1 MPKIFIQKYFR
12 NRLNSKRLKPTLL
25 VTLFLALCCQAQSQ
39 ITYVSQGAKGNG
51 TSWSDA
57 TGDLASALANATSG
71 AQVWVA
77 QGTYKPTADTDRK
90 ASFIVKD
97 GVKLY
102 GNFNGTET
110 SIDQRT
116 SAPSAT
122 ILSGEMGQAG
132 QTDNA
137 YNVVLMKNVG
147 ASTILDGFVITAGN
161 ANGQPKDAMNTRC
174 GGAIYIDGENGSSK
188 PTISNCEFIKN
199 LGRDGAAVYNNG
211 RSGESSPV
219 FINCIFKGNEAGLD
233 GGAIYNDGRLR
244 GKSNP
249 TFTNC
254 KFERNMGTYGGAIC
268 NSTEDGTCNLTLE
281 NCVFNE
287 NAAYLRGGAI
297 FSLNGDEKC
306 YTELLNCK
314 FTANF
319 PDDQN
324 MIFTTTA
331 SRDGAY
337 KIAGQD

>member
-1 MPKIFIQKYFR
+1 M
-12 NRLNSKRLKPTLL
+12 
-25 VTLFLALCCQAQSQ
+25 FLALYCQAQSQ
-39 ITYVSQGAKGNG
+39 IIYVRQGSNGNG

-57 TGDLASALANATSG
+57 TGNLATALSQATAG
-71 AQVWVA
+71 TQVWVA
-77 QGTYKPTADTDRK
+77 YGTYKPTTGNDRA
-90 ASFIVKD
+90 ASFQIND

-110 SIDQRT
+110 SVAQRT
-116 SAPSAT
+116 QTASAT
-122 ILSGEMGQAG
+122 ILSGEIGQTG
-132 QTDNA
+132 QTDNS

-147 ASTILDGFVITAGN
+147 SSTFMDGFVITAGN
-161 ANGQPKDAMNTRC
+161 ANGQSNEALRTRC
-174 GGAIYIDGENGSSK
+174 GGGIFVDGENGSSK
-188 PTISNCEFIKN
+188 PVISNCEFRKN

-211 RSGESSPV
+211 RKGESSPV
-219 FINCIFKGNEAGLD
+219 FVNCIFKNNEAGLD

-244 GKSNP
+244 GKSSP
-249 TFTNC
+249 SLTNC
-254 KFERNMGTYGGAIC
+254 TFERNMGTYGGAIC
-268 NSTEDGTCNLTLE
+268 NATEDGTCNLTLD

-287 NAAYLRGGAI
+287 NAAYLRGGAV

-314 FTANF
+314 FAGNF

-331 SRDGAY
+331 SRDNAY